1 MTLIKSNEKMKSN
14 LNNKYTFDN
23 FVIDEMNNK
32 VAYEF
37 ALNVAQ
43 DPSKIYNP
51 LFIYGENNAGK
62 THLLH
67 AIGNYIIDN
76 SDLKVLYISSE
87 QFIYGF
93 ENSKKEDNSIFSNK
107 FNDIDVLLF
116 DDINYLSSN
125 YEIQKEFFHIFN
137 SLYANS
143 KQIVLTSNIAP
154 KDLESFEERLKVRF
168 FLGLIIKI
176 NPLNRNQL

>member
-1 MTLIKSNEKMKSN
+1 MTLIKSNEKVRSN
-14 LNNKYTFDN
+14 FNNKYTFDN

-76 SDLKVLYISSE
+76 SNLKVLYISSE
-87 QFIYGF
+87 QFIYDF
-93 ENSKKEDNSIFSNK
+93 EIVRKKITLS
-107 FNDIDVLLF
+107 LA
-116 DDINYLSSN
+116 INLM
-125 YEIQKEFFHIFN
+125 I
-137 SLYANS
+137 
-143 KQIVLTSNIAP
+143 
-154 KDLESFEERLKVRF
+154 
-168 FLGLIIKI
+168 
-176 NPLNRNQL
+176 

>member
-1 MTLIKSNEKMKSN
+1 M
-14 LNNKYTFDN
+14 FN
-23 FVIDEMNNK
+23 FQKEVVINSADQYAI
-32 VAYEF
+32 VA
-37 ALNVAQ
+37 A
-43 DPSKIYNP
+43 PT
-51 LFIYGENNAGK
+51 AGK
-62 THLLH
+62 PSAAGTKFPKKLRVHGGGEYF
-67 AIGNYIIDN
+67 GNYIIDN
-76 SDLKVLYISSE
+76 SNLKVLYISSE
-87 QFIYGF
+87 QFIYDF

-143 KQIVLTSNIAP
+143 KQIVLASNIAP

-168 FLGLIIKI
+168 FWGLIIKI
-176 NPLNRNQL
+176 NSLNRNQL